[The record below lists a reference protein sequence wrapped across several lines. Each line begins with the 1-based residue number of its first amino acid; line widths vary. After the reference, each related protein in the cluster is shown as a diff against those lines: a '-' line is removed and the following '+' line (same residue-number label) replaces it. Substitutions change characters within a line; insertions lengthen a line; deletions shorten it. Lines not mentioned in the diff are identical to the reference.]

1 MAYGKKTRDTRTTGD
16 KVKEAL
22 HGPEAPVQEETAVS
36 VSEIKMGEISFCVLG
51 TTPIVL
57 NRLSEKA
64 KQLLLLPKRKTNRAG
79 LEQTLKHDP
88 LQEYRDS
95 VYQNRSPGAP
105 TRILLHGGAFKRALA
120 DVALDI
126 PGAAKA
132 TIGRLTG
139 IKETM
144 VNLYGEPELMMAVV
158 RQAGIV
164 KSPDIRTRAVIR
176 NWACKITV
184 SYVSSVISRE
194 DVTNLLAASGVIIG
208 VGDWRPQKGAGSFG
222 QFRLCDP
229 ADEQWNAIVQ
239 TGTTEAQDEALAN
252 PSFYDSDTEDL
263 VLWYL
268 DEVKRWA
275 AESEAPRSQKVR
287 GSRGMGRGMGGKVL
301 VTNGEDDEDEH
312 GQEEIL
318 AGKSGLDEL
327 RAMVEERGR

>member
-1 MAYGKKTRDTRTTGD
+1 LKKDDIMVYGKKAKAPGRQ
-16 KVKEAL
+16 AQS
-22 HGPEAPVQEETAVS
+22 GPETSVNDMAVS
-36 VSEIKMGEISFCVLG
+36 ISEIRMGEISFCVLG
-51 TTPIVL
+51 TTPVVL
-57 NRLSEKA
+57 NRLSEKS

-95 VYQNRSPGAP
+95 VYQNKSPGAP

-132 TIGRLTG
+132 TIGRLTS

-144 VNLYGEPELMMAVV
+144 INLYGEPELMMAVV

-184 SYVSSVISRE
+184 GYVSSVISRE
-194 DVTNLLAASGVIIG
+194 DVTNLLAASGIIIG

-222 QFRLCDP
+222 MFRLCDP
-229 ADEQWNAIVQ
+229 KDKEWNAIVQ
-239 TGTTEAQDEALAN
+239 TGGAQAQDEALAN
-252 PSFYDSDTEDL
+252 PSFYDADTEDL

-268 DEVKRWA
+268 DEVKRRS
-275 AESEAPRSQKVR
+275 AEPEAPRAPKTR
-287 GSRGMGRGMGGKVL
+287 GSRGRGGKLPQVQ
-301 VTNGEDDEDEH
+301 NGEDDEQEY

-318 AGKSGLDEL
+318 AGQSGLDEL
-327 RAMVEERGR
+327 RAMVGRG

>member
-1 MAYGKKTRDTRTTGD
+1 LKKDDIMVYGKKAKAPGRQ
-16 KVKEAL
+16 AQS
-22 HGPEAPVQEETAVS
+22 GPETSVNDMAVS
-36 VSEIKMGEISFCVLG
+36 ISEIRMGEISFCVLG
-51 TTPIVL
+51 TTPVVL
-57 NRLSEKA
+57 NRLSEKS

-95 VYQNRSPGAP
+95 VYQNKSPGAP

-132 TIGRLTG
+132 TIGRLTS

-144 VNLYGEPELMMAVV
+144 INLYGEPELMMAVV

-184 SYVSSVISRE
+184 GYVSSVISRE
-194 DVTNLLAASGVIIG
+194 DVTNLLAASGIIIG

-222 QFRLCDP
+222 MFRLCDP
-229 ADEQWNAIVQ
+229 KDEEWNSIVQ
-239 TGTTEAQDEALAN
+239 TGTAAAQDEALAN
-252 PSFYDSDTEDL
+252 PNFYDADTEDL

-268 DEVKRWA
+268 DEVKRRS
-275 AESEAPRSQKVR
+275 AEPEAPSKTR
-287 GSRGMGRGMGGKVL
+287 GSRDRGGKLPQVQ
-301 VTNGEDDEDEH
+301 NGEDEEDEDL
-312 GQEEIL
+312 EEVL

-327 RAMVEERGR
+327 RAMVGRG

>member
-1 MAYGKKTRDTRTTGD
+1 LKKDDIMTYGKKTKAQGHQAQWRQ
-16 KVKEAL
+16 AQS
-22 HGPEAPVQEETAVS
+22 GPETSVNETEVS
-36 VSEIKMGEISFCVLG
+36 ISEIRMGEISFCVLG
-51 TTPIVL
+51 TTPVVL

-95 VYQNRSPGAP
+95 VYQNKSPGAP

-132 TIGRLTG
+132 TIGRLTS

-144 VNLYGEPELMMAVV
+144 INLYGEPELMMAVV

-184 SYVSSVISRE
+184 GYVSSVISRE
-194 DVTNLLAASGVIIG
+194 DVTNLLAASGIIIG
-208 VGDWRPQKGAGSFG
+208 VGGLAAPEGSWEL
-222 QFRLCDP
+222 RH
-229 ADEQWNAIVQ
+229 VQ
-239 TGTTEAQDEALAN
+239 AL
-252 PSFYDSDTEDL
+252 
-263 VLWYL
+263 
-268 DEVKRWA
+268 
-275 AESEAPRSQKVR
+275 RSQGQGVERHRPDR
-287 GSRGMGRGMGGKVL
+287 GSPGPGRGPGQPQLLRRRHGGPGPVVL
-301 VTNGEDDEDEH
+301 GR
-312 GQEEIL
+312 GQEEV
-318 AGKSGLDEL
+318 G
-327 RAMVEERGR
+327 